1 MKDNNIIT
9 RQPFLKL
16 HNNESKQN
24 TGNAVKRSFVVKK
37 NCNCKSATRSTLTC
51 SFQVTLLNELTGFY
65 LLLSHMFIV
74 ALIFK

>member
-24 TGNAVKRSFVVKK
+24 TGDAVKRSFVVKK
-37 NCNCKSATRSTLTC
+37 KL
-51 SFQVTLLNELTGFY
+51 
-65 LLLSHMFIV
+65 
-74 ALIFK
+74 